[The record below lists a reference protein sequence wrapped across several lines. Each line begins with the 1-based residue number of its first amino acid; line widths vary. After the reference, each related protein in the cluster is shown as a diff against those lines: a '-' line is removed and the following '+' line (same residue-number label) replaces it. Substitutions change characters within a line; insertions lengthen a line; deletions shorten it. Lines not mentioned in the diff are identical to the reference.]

1 LTETRFGTFDELV
14 AGADAAVGAIART
27 LRGVILAVDPA
38 ALEVVRLGDRAATY
52 GVGPKKMSEAYVYVM
67 PQREQVNLGFF
78 RGTSLDDP
86 EGLLEG
92 TGKSMRHIKVRSI
105 EDADRSAVR
114 DLLVA
119 ARLERRQGLA

>member
-1 LTETRFGTFDELV
+1 MTETRFGTFDELV